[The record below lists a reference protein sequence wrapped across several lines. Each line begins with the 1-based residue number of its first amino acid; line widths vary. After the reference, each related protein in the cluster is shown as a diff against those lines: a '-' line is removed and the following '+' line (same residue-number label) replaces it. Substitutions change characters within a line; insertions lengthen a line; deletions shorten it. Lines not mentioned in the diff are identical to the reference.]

1 MASYNGGQL
10 NRSHQLFKNMP
21 DYNQKYQVS
30 EKLLASVVHFSED
43 SIIITDKDLDNPGP
57 RIVYVNPGFT
67 RMTGYLPEEVIG
79 KTARILQGPK
89 TDPAVLRNLRRTL
102 EEGKT
107 FFGQAINYRKD
118 GSEFWNEW
126 HIEPIL
132 DDHGEVTHYIAIQ
145 HDITER
151 KTIELAI
158 QQKNLAL
165 QEILAQIEI
174 EKKRIKEDVLIN
186 VDKVLV
192 PILKK
197 MRRRGTQLDKKYID
211 ILENN
216 LQDLTASFGRSVSHE
231 RLKLSPREVEIAHLI
246 KSGVS
251 SKEISSM
258 LNISFKTVETHR
270 NKIRKKFGIR
280 NKDINLTTY
289 LQTF

>member
-1 MASYNGGQL
+1 MS
-10 NRSHQLFKNMP
+10 
-21 DYNQKYQVS
+21 DYNLKYQVS
-30 EKLLASVVHFSED
+30 EKLLARVVHFSED
-43 SIIITDKDLDNPGP
+43 SIIVTDKDLDSPGP
-57 RIVYVNPGFT
+57 YIVYVNPGFT

-79 KTARILQGPK
+79 KTPRILQGPK
-89 TDPAVLRNLRRTL
+89 TDPTTLRQLRRTL
-102 EEGKT
+102 EEGKV
-107 FFGQAINYRKD
+107 FFGQDINYRKD

-126 HIEPIL
+126 HIEPIK
-132 DDHGEVTHYIAIQ
+132 DDGGNVTHFIAIQ

-151 KTIELAI
+151 KNNELAI

-165 QEILAQIEI
+165 QEILAQIEL

-186 VDKVLV
+186 VDKVLLPV
-192 PILKK
+192 LKK

-216 LQDLTASFGRSVSHE
+216 LQDLTASFGRSVSQE
-231 RLKLSPREVEIAHLI
+231 KLRLSPREVEIANLI
-246 KSGVS
+246 KSGIS
-251 SKEISSM
+251 SKEISQM

>member
-1 MASYNGGQL
+1 MS
-10 NRSHQLFKNMP
+10 

-43 SIIITDKDLDNPGP
+43 SIIVTDKDLDSPGP
-57 RIVYVNPGFT
+57 HIVYVNPGFT

-79 KTARILQGPK
+79 KTPRILQGPK
-89 TDPAVLRNLRRTL
+89 TDPAVLKHLRRTL
-102 EEGKT
+102 EEGKV
-107 FFGQAINYRKD
+107 FFGQAVNYRKD

-126 HIEPIL
+126 HIEPIR
-132 DDHGEVTHYIAIQ
+132 DDDGQVTHFIAIQ

-151 KTIELAI
+151 KNNEFAI

-186 VDKVLV
+186 VDKVLLPV
-192 PILKK
+192 LKK

-216 LQDLTASFGRSVSHE
+216 LQDLTASFGRSVSQE
-231 RLKLSPREVEIAHLI
+231 KLRLSPREVEIANLI

-251 SKEISSM
+251 SKEISQM

>member
-1 MASYNGGQL
+1 M
-10 NRSHQLFKNMP
+10 NRSYQPFTRMS
-21 DYNQKYQVS
+21 DYNKKYQVS
-30 EKLLASVVHFSED
+30 EKLLASIVHFSED
-43 SIIITDKDLDNPGP
+43 SIIVTDKDLDSPGP
-57 RIVYVNPGFT
+57 HIVYVNPGFT

-79 KTARILQGPK
+79 KTPRILQGPK
-89 TDPAVLRNLRRTL
+89 TDPAVLKHLRRTL
-102 EEGKT
+102 EEGKV
-107 FFGQAINYRKD
+107 FFGQAVNYRKD

-126 HIEPIL
+126 HIEPIR
-132 DDHGEVTHYIAIQ
+132 DDDGQVTHFIAIQ

-151 KTIELAI
+151 KNNEFAI

-186 VDKVLV
+186 VDKVLLPV
-192 PILKK
+192 LKK

-216 LQDLTASFGRSVSHE
+216 LQDLTASFGRSVSQE
-231 RLKLSPREVEIAHLI
+231 KLRLSPREVEIANLI

-251 SKEISSM
+251 SKEISQM

>member
-1 MASYNGGQL
+1 M
-10 NRSHQLFKNMP
+10 NRSYQSFTRMS

-43 SIIITDKDLDNPGP
+43 SIIVTDKDLDSPGP
-57 RIVYVNPGFT
+57 HIVYVNPGFT

-79 KTARILQGPK
+79 KTPRILQGPK
-89 TDPAVLRNLRRTL
+89 TDPAVLKHLRRTL
-102 EEGKT
+102 EEGKV
-107 FFGQAINYRKD
+107 FFGQAVNYRKD

-126 HIEPIL
+126 HIEPIR
-132 DDHGEVTHYIAIQ
+132 DDDGQVTHFIAIQ

-151 KTIELAI
+151 KNNEFAI

-186 VDKVLV
+186 VDKVLLPV
-192 PILKK
+192 LKK

-216 LQDLTASFGRSVSHE
+216 LQDLTASFGRSVSQE
-231 RLKLSPREVEIAHLI
+231 KLRLSPREVEIANLI

-251 SKEISSM
+251 SKEISQM